1 MKRRN
6 LWIGLVLI
14 MIAALGLSACSSEPT
29 PEKMEPAE
37 LVDQGDGR
45 NLVILTE
52 RAAERLGIE
61 TDTVREEQFMQTR
74 SVGGEVMIDV
84 SNPDQAVVRVSI
96 SAGELANVNMSIPAL
111 VLPLDDDEEDDDM
124 NGGWTAEL
132 DELPGLDDDEDNG
145 ITELHYVINNADHN
159 LVAGQRLLVELSL
172 TGDVAAKL
180 VVPVGALIYDL
191 NGETWIYISPEPLQF
206 LRYAVQVDFI
216 EGEGDMVVLLEGPP
230 TGTKVVTVGVP
241 ELYGADTGVGK

>member
-74 SVGGEVMIDV
+74 SVGGEVTDA
-84 SNPDQAVVRVSI
+84 SNPDQVMVRVSF
-96 SAGELANVNMSIPAL
+96 SAGDLASVNMSIPAL
-111 VLPLDDDEEDDDM
+111 VLLLDDDEEDDDM

-206 LRYAVQVDFI
+206 LRYAVQVDYI
-216 EGEGDMVVLLEGPP
+216 EGDMVVLLEGPP
-230 TGTKVVTVGVP
+230 AGTKVATVGVA
-241 ELYGADTGVGK
+241 ELHGTDTGVGK

>member
-1 MKRRN
+1 MKRSN

-14 MIAALGLSACSSEPT
+14 IIAALGLSACGQEPT
-29 PEKMEPAE
+29 PEKIEPAK

-74 SVGGEVMIDV
+74 SVGGQVTDA
-84 SNPDQAVVRVSI
+84 SNPDQVLVRVSF
-96 SAGELANVNMSIPAL
+96 SAGDLASVNMSIPAL
-111 VLPLDDDEEDDDM
+111 VLLLDDDEEDDDM

-145 ITELHYVINNADHN
+145 ITELNYVINNADHN

-172 TGDVAAKL
+172 TGDDAAQL

-206 LRYAVQVDFI
+206 LRYAVQVDYI
-216 EGEGDMVVLLEGPP
+216 EGDMVVLLEGPP
-230 TGTKVVTVGVP
+230 AGTKVATVGVA
-241 ELYGADTGVGK
+241 ELHGTDTGVGK

>member
-14 MIAALGLSACSSEPT
+14 MIAALGLSACGQEPT
-29 PEKMEPAE
+29 PEKIEPAK
-37 LVDQGDGR
+37 LIDQGDGR

-74 SVGGEVMIDV
+74 SVGGEVTDA
-84 SNPDQAVVRVSI
+84 SNPDQVMVRVSF
-96 SAGELANVNMSIPAL
+96 SAGDLASVNMSIPAL
-111 VLPLDDDEEDDDM
+111 VLLLDDDEEDDDM

-206 LRYAVQVDFI
+206 LRYAVQVDYI
-216 EGEGDMVVLLEGPP
+216 EGDMVVLLEGPP
-230 TGTKVVTVGVP
+230 AGTKVATVGVA
-241 ELYGADTGVGK
+241 ELHGTDTGVGK

>member
-14 MIAALGLSACSSEPT
+14 MIAALGLSACGQEPT
-29 PEKMEPAE
+29 PEKIEPAK

-74 SVGGEVMIDV
+74 SVGGEVTDA
-84 SNPDQAVVRVSI
+84 SNPDQVMVRVSF
-96 SAGELANVNMSIPAL
+96 SAGDLASVNMSIPAL
-111 VLPLDDDEEDDDM
+111 VLLLDDDEEDDDM

-180 VVPVGALIYDL
+180 VVPTGALIYDL

-206 LRYAVQVDFI
+206 LRYAVQVDYI
-216 EGEGDMVVLLEGPP
+216 EGDMVVLLEGPP

-241 ELYGADTGVGK
+241 ELHGADTGVGK